1 MIATATRGGKTGI
14 LFSVP
19 GMGRTP
25 SGNSGS
31 RRIGANNYEV
41 EILLTD
47 YGNADSVDYNARCRE
62 ELKLS
67 LESSGP
73 CKVAFNPVTANS
85 MKKIL
90 FRICQVDQC
99 DMTAEYVDLIAKTS
113 GVIAVVLNDAFLL
126 TISFHDP
133 SLVGHHWFIE
143 VLIPYIKDN
152 IERHL
157 KFGMEIALDL
167 ANFGTKASIVART
180 RTRATPFSIYKDS
193 IATSEIDPDKPNQS
207 QSWRTLGARADGKKG
222 KQYNSR
228 QVKIFQENPSI
239 TLLLV
244 PAFSKHTGGGGEMY
258 RTAAKRLLSGARYY
272 YNANVGL
279 RYRPPQ
285 KLILSSRF
293 FTSQPPT
300 LPDPHSTHRSIPV
313 VTTTE
318 TPNSSDSASSSSSTD
333 DDAANPKAN
342 YEDLQARV
350 LQASLP
356 YVIKLG
362 WTEAALISGAR
373 DVGLSPSIVG
383 SLPRKEAALV
393 ESFPVMI
400 ELEVFVKPSSLIDVF
415 LCLKEDYSC
424 FCSCYSMSGRMQDGT
439 LCLLL
444 HNYFMDDCLQRL
456 VEKIDSDES
465 LKSLT
470 PSDFISKLIRYR
482 LEMQAPYISTWP
494 QALSIQAQPA
504 NVPTSFKQ
512 RAVLVDE
519 IWHAAGD
526 TASDIDWYAKRTIL
540 GGIYSTTEIYML
552 TDNSPDFRDTWA
564 FLDARVKDA
573 FNIKKTIQ
581 EAQSLAE
588 AVSVGLGNSFQGF
601 VGKVFQR

>member
-1 MIATATRGGKTGI
+1 
-14 LFSVP
+14 
-19 GMGRTP
+19 
-25 SGNSGS
+25 
-31 RRIGANNYEV
+31 
-41 EILLTD
+41 
-47 YGNADSVDYNARCRE
+47 
-62 ELKLS
+62 
-67 LESSGP
+67 
-73 CKVAFNPVTANS
+73 
-85 MKKIL
+85 
-90 FRICQVDQC
+90 
-99 DMTAEYVDLIAKTS
+99 
-113 GVIAVVLNDAFLL
+113 
-126 TISFHDP
+126 
-133 SLVGHHWFIE
+133 
-143 VLIPYIKDN
+143 
-152 IERHL
+152 
-157 KFGMEIALDL
+157 
-167 ANFGTKASIVART
+167 
-180 RTRATPFSIYKDS
+180 
-193 IATSEIDPDKPNQS
+193 
-207 QSWRTLGARADGKKG
+207 
-222 KQYNSR
+222 
-228 QVKIFQENPSI
+228 
-239 TLLLV
+239 
-244 PAFSKHTGGGGEMY
+244 MY

-300 LPDPHSTHRSIPV
+300 VPDPHSIHRSIPV

-318 TPNSSDSASSSSSTD
+318 TPDSSDSASSSSSTD

-342 YEDLQARV
+342 YENLQARV

-362 WTEAALISGAR
+362 WTEAALISSAR

-393 ESFPVMI
+393 E
-400 ELEVFVKPSSLIDVF
+400 
-415 LCLKEDYSC
+415 
-424 FCSCYSMSGRMQDGT
+424 
-439 LCLLL
+439 
-444 HNYFMDDCLQRL
+444 YFMDDCLQRL
-456 VEKIDSDES
+456 VEKIESDES
-465 LKSLT
+465 LKSLP
-470 PSDFISKLIRYR
+470 PSDCISKLIKIR

-601 VGKVFQR
+601 VGKILSAMLRKKLGSQGSNSAIVAKKYLEKKHMPQFDNDIEELITDAENGRKRDTWNRADSQFNISNSTEVELGMYRKVSKGMAKGIIQFANSNAIETQFGK